1 MAKFK
6 RKPRR
11 SRKRSPYSADYI
23 AQQRDEMYRLLGSAK
38 TDAERDAITKAYSV
52 SIKPY
57 R

>member
-11 SRKRSPYSADYI
+11 NRKRSPYSADYI
-23 AQQRDEMYRLLGSAK
+23 TQQREEMYRLLGSAK
-38 TDAERDAITKAYSV
+38 TEAERDAIIKAHNVSV
-52 SIKPY
+52 NPF